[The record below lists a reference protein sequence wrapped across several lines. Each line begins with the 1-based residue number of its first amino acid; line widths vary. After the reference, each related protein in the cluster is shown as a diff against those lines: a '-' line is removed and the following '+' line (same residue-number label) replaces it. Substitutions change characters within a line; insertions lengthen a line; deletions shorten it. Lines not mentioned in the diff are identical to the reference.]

1 MKQGKL
7 KCKKDA
13 GNDWKSTSSGKT
25 IRSQLS
31 FIHLKIDQCK
41 AEDFRPSRPNFNS
54 MLRNHTSMMV
64 QCWNCPSCPREYEI
78 LTLFCEHQDYI
89 LSYLISAVGS
99 SALFNLSERL
109 FKYKAIVTLGCIS
122 QKDVA
127 YFWKPVYTFVLLEL
141 LSMPKVY
148 DIF

>member
-1 MKQGKL
+1 
-7 KCKKDA
+7 
-13 GNDWKSTSSGKT
+13 
-25 IRSQLS
+25 
-31 FIHLKIDQCK
+31 
-41 AEDFRPSRPNFNS
+41 
-54 MLRNHTSMMV
+54 MV